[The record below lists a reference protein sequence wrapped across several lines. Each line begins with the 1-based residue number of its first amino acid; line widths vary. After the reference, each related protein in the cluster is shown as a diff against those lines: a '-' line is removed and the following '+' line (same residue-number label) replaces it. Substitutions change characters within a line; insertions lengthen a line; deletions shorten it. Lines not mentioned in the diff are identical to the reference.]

1 MNKIVDKFLLTGDT
15 FMPKLHLKQPGFT
28 YSTCG
33 PFTKHREKIQK
44 VRETGNLKHIYKV
57 KL

>member
-15 FMPKLHLKQPGFT
+15 FMPKLHLKQPGFM

-44 VRETGNLKHIYKV
+44 VRERGNLKHIYKV